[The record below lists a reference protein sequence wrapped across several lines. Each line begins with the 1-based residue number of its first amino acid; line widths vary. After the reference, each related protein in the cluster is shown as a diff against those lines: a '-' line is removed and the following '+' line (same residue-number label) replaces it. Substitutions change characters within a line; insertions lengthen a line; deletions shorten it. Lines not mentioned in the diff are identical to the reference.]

1 MLTWV
6 ERWIHLLLLTGDSE
20 SEGAIIRLNVILPS
34 TAVTFHNNAIPFG
47 ILQFVSMMPRIYPG
61 KNESGINVRNW
72 LFVRL
77 FIVMSTI
84 ALVDRVKLNYAI
96 GTIVSIVVYTFSI
109 SSFATYFNKLWPH
122 ILFFILSELAK
133 LVVLQKM
140 YALDPTYTQDGVRR
154 QRGDNFSESIK
165 FAILMILTV
174 FSFAFICI
182 VMGGESS
189 TGRLFIQV
197 FQSISYSSCARELR
211 ADIHIISIPHRP
223 YFIPDIDFHRRV
235 SDGDSSDD

>member
-1 MLTWV
+1 
-6 ERWIHLLLLTGDSE
+6 
-20 SEGAIIRLNVILPS
+20 
-34 TAVTFHNNAIPFG
+34 
-47 ILQFVSMMPRIYPG
+47 
-61 KNESGINVRNW
+61 
-72 LFVRL
+72 
-77 FIVMSTI
+77 MSTI

-122 ILFFILSELAK
+122 TLFFILSEVAK

-189 TGRLFIQV
+189 
-197 FQSISYSSCARELR
+197 
-211 ADIHIISIPHRP
+211 
-223 YFIPDIDFHRRV
+223 IDQMFLSV
-235 SDGDSSDD
+235 I